1 MCARIG
7 KIDVKDFF
15 EIAPYF
21 PETLCVDN
29 VLEDH
34 PAFESMPEKLAEL
47 DIRRRNEDGM
57 AYTTEIFVRAIAYDG
72 SFDPKIEKRQI
83 HNGFR

>member
-34 PAFESMPEKLAEL
+34 PAFESMPKKLTEL
-47 DIRRRNEDGM
+47 DVFWGNEDGM
-57 AYTTEIFVRAIAYDG
+57 ACTTPIFVRAIAHDG
-72 SFDPKIEKRQI
+72 SFDPHTEK
-83 HNGFR
+83 F